1 MNAISDSLAFWLA
14 VSGLWTVFAFSAAAD
29 RGWLDG
35 VIDSRVM
42 AFLDRWIGPIWRFV
56 YRRTGAE
63 ALDRRL
69 APLLDRISS
78 KRRHRDALRWAGLSA
93 NLEAAGLHDAAET
106 AADAAAHLAIGD

>member
-14 VSGLWTVFAFSAAAD
+14 ASGLWTVFAFSAAAD

-69 APLLDRISS
+69 APFFDRLGR
-78 KRRHRDALRWAGLSA
+78 KERLHDAMRMASLSTD
-93 NLEAAGLHDAAET
+93 LEAAGLHDAAET
-106 AADAAAHLAIGD
+106 AADTAAHLAIGD